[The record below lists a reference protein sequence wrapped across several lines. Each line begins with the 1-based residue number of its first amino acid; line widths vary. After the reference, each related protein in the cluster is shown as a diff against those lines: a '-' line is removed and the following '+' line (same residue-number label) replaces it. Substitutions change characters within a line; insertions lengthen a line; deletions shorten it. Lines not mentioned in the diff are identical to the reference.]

1 LQGELD
7 LLRSRA
13 ADLETRQERVKEE
26 LRTMQE
32 NQSTLQRIDFYAK
45 DVVRQEDKIK
55 KLTTKRTSQLIQ
67 LFARVPDVKSLRVE
81 FRQGQEAVERRLK
94 AAEAEQHRLRS
105 EIGVRRSARSELK
118 RELER
123 KSARAGAL
131 EDRVREVLVEGASLP
146 AELAT
151 LKDQLDLA
159 RRELQVP
166 CVIW

>member
-45 DVVRQEDKIK
+45 DVARQEDKIK

-123 KSARAGAL
+123 KSARAGGL

-166 CVIW
+166 SVIW